1 MTESE
6 PTLTWETERLIWLR
20 FHTIECEK
28 RRPGGIFDVRARRL
42 SVQQSLRARFGIH
55 TVDGAPR
62 PWTRGP
68 SPATAPAWWPECPE
82 RGHAVSAT
90 WATYDAGLVV
100 PDQPPRH
107 PAELLHQLPRA
118 QQQVLG
124 LPRRD
129 HPSRHEPRICC
140 RDHKTGS
147 SFVVPSSSGIF
158 LGGNHRSH
166 CAASPAVQVIRSA
179 GSTGDAQDA
188 AAARCH

>member
-90 WATYDAGLVV
+90 WATPDAGSLSQISCRGTRPSCCISSHAPSNRSSVFLV
-100 PDQPPRH
+100 
-107 PAELLHQLPRA
+107 
-118 QQQVLG
+118 G
-124 LPRRD
+124 D

>member
-90 WATYDAGLVV
+90 WATPDAGSLSQISCRGTRPSCCISSHAPSNRSSVFLVGIIRPV
-100 PDQPPRH
+100 TNREYAAVITRPAAASWCRPRAGSSWAGTTDRTAPRH
-107 PAELLHQLPRA
+107 RQ
-118 QQQVLG
+118 
-124 LPRRD
+124 
-129 HPSRHEPRICC
+129 SR
-140 RDHKTGS
+140 
-147 SFVVPSSSGIF
+147 
-158 LGGNHRSH
+158 
-166 CAASPAVQVIRSA
+166 
-179 GSTGDAQDA
+179 
-188 AAARCH
+188 